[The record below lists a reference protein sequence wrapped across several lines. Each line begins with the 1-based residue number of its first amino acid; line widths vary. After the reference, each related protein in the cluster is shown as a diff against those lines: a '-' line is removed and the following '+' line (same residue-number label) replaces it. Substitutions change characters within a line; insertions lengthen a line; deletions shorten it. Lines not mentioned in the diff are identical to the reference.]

1 MNLFTRM
8 WVLTHM
14 LVFCVAFCRFSV
26 WYSIFL
32 IFFAFLL
39 FIYALFSFLI
49 LKSSLAFLITSHP
62 SVTSVISHVPL
73 FFHPKSD
80 FSSKSFV
87 FFLPF
92 IPPLLFSVLI
102 RLSQCVPRALAYTNQ
117 ICLLVLEHRR
127 KEFHKHT
134 GSVTHTHMDYILFLS
149 TTEHGFDSPT
159 TASTGCVKDSSK
171 QNAKSEFVQVWKD
184 DLQPPVL
191 QLCFNAEERW

>member
-1 MNLFTRM
+1 MNPFTRM

-14 LVFCVAFCRFSV
+14 LDFLCCLLPFFCLVLCFFNVFFV
-26 WYSIFL
+26 
-32 IFFAFLL
+32 FLL
-39 FIYALFSFLI
+39 FIYVLFSFLI
-49 LKSSLAFLITSHP
+49 LKSSLAFLITSHH

-80 FSSKSFV
+80 FFSKSF

-92 IPPLLFSVLI
+92 IPPLFFPALI

-117 ICLLVLEHRR
+117 KGLLVLEHRR

-134 GSVTHTHMDYILFLS
+134 VCNTHTHMDYILFLS

-159 TASTGCVKDSSK
+159 TASTGCVKHSSK
-171 QNAKSEFVQVWKD
+171 ENVKSEFV
-184 DLQPPVL
+184 
-191 QLCFNAEERW
+191 